1 MKEDKVK
8 MCVEENR
15 DKGEIKEVK
24 KMWVRK
30 KPKKKKKML
39 LCWFGYTCGVG
50 QGHEHL
56 LLLLL
61 FLSKL
66 MKKKLY

>member
-1 MKEDKVK
+1 MK

-30 KPKKKKKML
+30 KLKKKKKKV

-50 QGHEHL
+50 QGHEHFFL
-56 LLLLL
+56 LLF

>member
-1 MKEDKVK
+1 M
-8 MCVEENR
+8 
-15 DKGEIKEVK
+15 GEK
-24 KMWVRK
+24 KTE
-30 KPKKKKKML
+30 KKKKKV

-56 LLLLL
+56 LLLLF

-66 MKKKLY
+66 MKIKIILE